1 MELLNIISIFVAE
14 IYKTYFFQ
22 SLEQLD
28 FMKKL
33 INVTMLLTALLIV
46 AACGSKDAKKA
57 DSADSEK
64 KENAKSEE
72 FTGEKYSKD
81 AAIYYFDKTYGIDF
95 KELEPDFKYD
105 ESGKYTFKGDKSEV
119 SARFIDPEG
128 RYTPEQIE
136 GFVRK
141 IYAAT
146 AKASEGGKNV
156 YGFLLSGKD
165 TKEGAME
172 EKSIDE
178 VLKGGYTEIL
188 GVNAYTGGYSWAI
201 LKDGEFYD
209 VSVSALERKAE
220 PNEDRKPF
228 EYVGRGYGVSINKGM
243 QKSLDDTMNDA
254 EEAFKK
260 IENDPEMKKKIQK
273 EAEKVKKQYGL

>member
-1 MELLNIISIFVAE
+1 
-14 IYKTYFFQ
+14 
-22 SLEQLD
+22 
-28 FMKKL
+28 MKKL
-33 INVTMLLTALLIV
+33 INVTLLLTAILMV

-57 DSADSEK
+57 DSSESEK

-81 AAIYYFDKTYGIDF
+81 AAIFYFDKNYGIDF
-95 KELEPDFKYD
+95 KELAPDYKYD
-105 ESGKYTFKGDKSEV
+105 ESGKYTFKGDDSEV

-128 RYTPEQIE
+128 GYTPEQIE

-146 AKASEGGKNV
+146 AKASKDGKNV
-156 YGFLLSGKD
+156 YGFLLSGKS

-172 EKSIDE
+172 EKPIDE

-188 GVNAYTGGYSWAI
+188 GVKAYTGSYSWSI
-201 LKDGEFYD
+201 LKDDLFYD
-209 VSVSALERKAE
+209 VSVSAIEKKAGPNDNRKA
-220 PNEDRKPF
+220 F
-228 EYVGRGYGVSINKGM
+228 EYVGRGYSVSINKGL
-243 QKSLDDTMNDA
+243 QKSMDDTMKDA
-254 EEAFKK
+254 EDAFKK
-260 IENDPEMKKKIQK
+260 IENDPELKKKVQE

>member
-1 MELLNIISIFVAE
+1 MWPITFLFTKNA
-14 IYKTYFFQ
+14 K
-22 SLEQLD
+22 

-33 INVTMLLTALLIV
+33 INATLLLTALLFAV
-46 AACGSKDAKKA
+46 SCGNKDAKKA
-57 DSADSEK
+57 DGGDAGK
-64 KENAKSEE
+64 QENAKGEA

-81 AAIYYFDKTYGIDF
+81 AAIYYFDKNYGIDF
-95 KELEPDFKYD
+95 KELEPDYKYD
-105 ESGKYTFKGDKSEV
+105 ESGKYTFKGDESEV
-119 SARFIDPEG
+119 GARFADPEG

-146 AKASEGGKNV
+146 AKGSEGGKNV
-156 YGFLLSGKD
+156 YGFLMSGKS

-172 EKSIDE
+172 EKPIDE

-188 GVNAYTGGYSWAI
+188 GVKAYTGSYSWAI
-201 LKDGEFYD
+201 LKGGVFYD
-209 VSVSALERKAE
+209 VSVSAMEKKAE

-228 EYVGRGYGVSINKGM
+228 EYVGRGYAVNINKGL
-243 QKSLDDTMNDA
+243 QKNLDDTMKDA
-254 EEAFKK
+254 EEAFDK
-260 IENDPEMKKKIQK
+260 IEKDPELKKKVQE